1 MATGLLEPLLSF
13 SETPR
18 IALTAAV
25 LAAGWFATRVI
36 SRVLARSTNGDLR
49 SRREQRIWSRNLVLA
64 LTFFAVLGV
73 WGSKL
78 AGFALALTAVAGA
91 ALIVSK
97 DFLTNLLGTATL
109 VATRPYRLDD
119 FIEVAG
125 VRGRVVGTSL
135 LSTTLAETFDSNQLT
150 GKTVTIPNAALL
162 THPVRNET
170 ATGNFIV
177 QIVRVAAD
185 VESDLD
191 ELEQCLLA
199 AAGEVC
205 DPWLEEA
212 AAHLARIEAR
222 SLIDLPSAAPRVLLS
237 LDDPKHAKLALRYVC
252 RTNERVRV
260 EQMILRR
267 YWRKV
272 RAGQAATPSAPRD
285 DARARKRRTD
295 EQQRETAPTA

>member
-1 MATGLLEPLLSF
+1 MAAGLLEPLLSF
-13 SETPR
+13 AETPR
-18 IALTAAV
+18 IGLTAAV
-25 LAAGWFATRVI
+25 LAAGWFATRVV
-36 SRVLARSTNGDLR
+36 SRVLARSTNCDLR
-49 SRREQRIWSRNLVLA
+49 SRREQRIWSRNLILA

-91 ALIVSK
+91 TLIVSK

-150 GKTVTIPNAALL
+150 GKTVTIPNAVLL

-170 ATGNFIV
+170 ATGIFIV

-185 VESDLD
+185 AESDL
-191 ELEQCLLA
+191 ERLEQCLLA

-267 YWRKV
+267 YWRRV
-272 RAGQAATPSAPRD
+272 RAGQAATPSAAHG
-285 DARARKRRTD
+285 DAPARKHRTI
-295 EQQRETAPTA
+295 EQEPQAAETA

>member
-1 MATGLLEPLLSF
+1 MAAGLLEPLLSF

-18 IALTAAV
+18 IGLTAAV
-25 LAAGWFATRVI
+25 FAAGWCATRVI
-36 SRVLARSTNGDLR
+36 SRVLASSTNCDLR
-49 SRREQRIWSRNLVLA
+49 SRREQRIWSRNLILA

-97 DFLTNLLGTATL
+97 EFLTNLLGTATL
-109 VATRPYRLDD
+109 VATRPYRIDD

-135 LSTTLAETFDSNQLT
+135 LSTTLVETFDSNQLT
-150 GKTVTIPNAALL
+150 GKTVTIPNAVLL

-170 ATGNFIV
+170 ATGRFIV

-185 VESDLD
+185 AESDL
-191 ELEQCLLA
+191 EQLEQCLLA
-199 AAGEVC
+199 AAGEIC

-212 AAHLARIEAR
+212 AAHLASIEAR
-222 SLIDLPSAAPRVLLS
+222 SLVDLPSAAPRVLLA
-237 LDDPKHAKLALRYVC
+237 LDDPLHAKLALRYVC

-267 YWRKV
+267 YWHKV
-272 RAGQAATPSAPRD
+272 RACQLTTPPSRHHDLPVR
-285 DARARKRRTD
+285 RRRTI
-295 EQQRETAPTA
+295 EHEREAAEPA

>member
-1 MATGLLEPLLSF
+1 MAAGLLEPLLSF

-18 IALTAAV
+18 IGLTAAV
-25 LAAGWFATRVI
+25 LAAGWFSTRIV

-49 SRREQRIWSRNLVLA
+49 SRREQRVWSRNLILA
-64 LTFFAVLGV
+64 LTFFAVLGI

-91 ALIVSK
+91 VLLVSK

-135 LSTTLAETFDSNQLT
+135 LSTTLAETFDANQLT
-150 GKTVTIPNAALL
+150 GKTVTIPNAVLL

-170 ATGNFIV
+170 ATGTFIV
-177 QIVRVAAD
+177 QIVRVGAD
-185 VESDLD
+185 AHSDLD
-191 ELEQCLLA
+191 ALEQCLLA

-212 AAHLARIEAR
+212 AAHLASIEAR

-237 LDDPKHAKLALRYVC
+237 LDDPEHAKLALRFVC

-267 YWRKV
+267 YWRRV
-272 RAGQAATPSAPRD
+272 RATQSATPQAAQEI
-285 DARARKRRTD
+285 ARPAKRRAT
-295 EQQRETAPTA
+295 EHPQEAAATA